1 MSKIKRWAEET
12 MGDDW
17 VEQLADTARRTCE
30 EES

>member
-1 MSKIKRWAEET
+1 MSKLKRYMQET

-30 EES
+30 EDS

>member
-17 VEQLADTARRTCE
+17 AEQLEESSRRFCE
-30 EES
+30 EDL